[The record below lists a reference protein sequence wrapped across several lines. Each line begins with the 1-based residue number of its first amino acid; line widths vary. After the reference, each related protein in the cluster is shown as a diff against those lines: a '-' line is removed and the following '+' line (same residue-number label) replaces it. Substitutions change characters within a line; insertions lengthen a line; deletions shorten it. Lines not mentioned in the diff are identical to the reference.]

1 VEAALDQGLGTLTLY
16 AFSADNWRRPAEEV
30 RVLMSVFDGYLQSEV
45 DRCVTHGIR
54 LSVIGRRDRLP
65 PSLRRRIEVVEAATI
80 GGCALHL
87 RLAIDY
93 SGREAIWLA
102 AERLIC
108 TGHRSREEFVSRI
121 GSGRGA
127 TDDVPDVDLVIRT
140 GGEQR
145 LSDFLLWEAAYAEL
159 VFLSVPWPEFTAA
172 DLAGALAEFSR
183 RERRFGGI
191 GPGEAKGSRLLTV
204 EGFATSP
211 VAGLPESL
219 PEGSDDS
226 PGLAASLARALLSS
240 GACCVDPPPSS
251 PPQSLRS
258 GASESSSIQTS
269 PVSTAWRHGR

>member
-1 VEAALDQGLGTLTLY
+1 MVGAGLHVAIVLDGNGRWAERRGLPRSAGHRSGALVVGRVVGAALDQGIGTLTLY
-16 AFSADNWRRPAEEV
+16 AFSADNWRRPAHEV
-30 RVLMSVFDGYLQSEV
+30 RALMSVFDGYLQSEV
-45 DRCVTHGIR
+45 DRCVAHGIR
-54 LSVIGRRDRLP
+54 LSVVGRRDRLP
-65 PSLRRRIEVVEAATI
+65 PALRRRVEVVEAATV
-80 GGCALHL
+80 GGRVLHL

-127 TDDVPDVDLVIRT
+127 ADEVPDVDLVIRT

-183 RERRFGGI
+183 RERRFGGL
-191 GPGEAKGSRLLTV
+191 EAQ
-204 EGFATSP
+204 
-211 VAGLPESL
+211 
-219 PEGSDDS
+219 
-226 PGLAASLARALLSS
+226 
-240 GACCVDPPPSS
+240 
-251 PPQSLRS
+251 PQMVRH
-258 GASESSSIQTS
+258 
-269 PVSTAWRHGR
+269 VS